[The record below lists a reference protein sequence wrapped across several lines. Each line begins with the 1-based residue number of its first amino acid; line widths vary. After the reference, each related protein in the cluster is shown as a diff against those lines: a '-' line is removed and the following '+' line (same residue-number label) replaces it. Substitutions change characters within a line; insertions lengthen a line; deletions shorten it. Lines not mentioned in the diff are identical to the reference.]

1 MKPLHVYAKYSV
13 FALASQIFMWFVFTA
28 GDWAFDEHHLVQNDV
43 IVSIMGYV
51 TLAVIAFVPVVVYFL
66 LRQKHFSTENKIA
79 DSLLHIVIW
88 SANAF
93 IITIPCWNLL
103 GQNKWIVAQ
112 DYNHG
117 GFIDLNGIEYLL
129 IPIAQSFVAAAMAL
143 FALLPAIIKAIKN
156 HAHSVR

>member
-1 MKPLHVYAKYSV
+1 MKPLRAYAKYSA
-13 FALASQIFMWFVFTA
+13 FALVSQIFMWFVFTA

-51 TLAVIAFVPVVVYFL
+51 TLAVIAFVPVVAYFCL
-66 LRQKHFSTENKIA
+66 KQKHFSTENKIA
-79 DSLLHIVIW
+79 DSLLHIIIW

-93 IITIPCWNLL
+93 IITMPCWSLL
-103 GQNKWIVAQ
+103 SQDKWIVAQ
-112 DYNHG
+112 DYIHG

-129 IPIAQSFVAAAMAL
+129 IPIAQAFVAAAMAL
-143 FALLPAIIKAIKN
+143 FSLLPAIIKAIKN